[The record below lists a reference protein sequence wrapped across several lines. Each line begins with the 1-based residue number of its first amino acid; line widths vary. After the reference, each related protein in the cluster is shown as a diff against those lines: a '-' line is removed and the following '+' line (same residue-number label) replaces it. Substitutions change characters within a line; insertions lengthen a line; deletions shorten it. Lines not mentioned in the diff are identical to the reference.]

1 MQIAFSKLIFATL
14 AAAVFIVANLASG
27 KKVSAGGRYLVGW
40 ILVFAFILPANI
52 PLLRV
57 EIPENRAEQ
66 MFIGGEANGEQHNF
80 PTVKPPLPSFSESE
94 PEPAP
99 GEPTGQNAKAFSFPA
114 EAAVWSVYALGA
126 FITLFCTFYR
136 YCRAV
141 KSLQRC
147 GRAPSERENE
157 IYLRLCKKHRLR
169 KAPVLLVCP
178 AFVTGSSITFG
189 FFRQVVLI
197 ADKFKEEDYALI
209 LEHELTHCKRKDSLF
224 KAVLSLLGALYWF
237 NPIMHLFIREMHDLC
252 EQSCDEKL
260 LKNSDF
266 DERERYC
273 ILLIETACARA
284 GNKNM
289 VSAFKGGKKTMK
301 KRIEN
306 ILNKKSRIITA
317 LVLVT
322 VVLVAALTSAIY
334 IDTPPENIKVAY
346 FTEPQQMRNLS
357 WTNGALGE
365 CYSDKFFNVDYD
377 YSVDSNTVK
386 ISGVVNGIE
395 FKVEGDF
402 VTPAFNGSRLAYRG
416 TDTLGNYNVKS
427 IMFKVAQKTEYTEVP
442 IQDHNSGDKASAYY
456 YGWFYEYARENP
468 QYKNVLYIALNPVD
482 TDDIV
487 IMEIFMEED
496 FIRDFI
502 KSKNLTYADVDN
514 EADYEICCWDIA
526 WYREHQVFPPKD

>member
-27 KKVSAGGRYLVGW
+27 KKVSAGGRYFVGW

-346 FTEPQQMRNLS
+346 FTEPQQLKDV
-357 WTNGALGE
+357 
-365 CYSDKFFNVDYD
+365 SDKKDVIENYCGDNYYNIKYE
-377 YSVDSNTVK
+377 YSVDSDK
-386 ISGVVNGIE
+386 IEISGVVNG
-395 FKVEGDF
+395 VDF
-402 VTPAFNGSRLAYRG
+402 NVVGEYAGISYNGARVFYWG
-416 TDTLGNYNVKS
+416 EDTTGNYDVKFIRFEYS
-427 IMFKVAQKTEYTEVP
+427 QTTPFTELPLPDEEHP
-442 IQDHNSGDKASAYY
+442 SNHNFM
-456 YGWFYEYARENP
+456 GWFGDYAKENIK
-468 QYKNVLYIALNPVD
+468 YKNVLEVNLNPKG
-482 TDDIV
+482 TDDLV
-487 IMEIFMEED
+487 VLEIFIED
-496 FIRDFI
+496 NFIMDYVI
-502 KSKNLTYADVDN
+502 KNNIK
-514 EADYEICCWDIA
+514 YEFDIEIQRYEG
-526 WYREHQVFPPKD
+526 WNVPWVNSHIYKKQ

>member
-27 KKVSAGGRYLVGW
+27 KRVSAGGRYFVGW

-289 VSAFKGGKKTMK
+289 
-301 KRIEN
+301 
-306 ILNKKSRIITA
+306 
-317 LVLVT
+317 
-322 VVLVAALTSAIY
+322 
-334 IDTPPENIKVAY
+334 
-346 FTEPQQMRNLS
+346 
-357 WTNGALGE
+357 
-365 CYSDKFFNVDYD
+365 
-377 YSVDSNTVK
+377 
-386 ISGVVNGIE
+386 
-395 FKVEGDF
+395 
-402 VTPAFNGSRLAYRG
+402 
-416 TDTLGNYNVKS
+416 
-427 IMFKVAQKTEYTEVP
+427 
-442 IQDHNSGDKASAYY
+442 
-456 YGWFYEYARENP
+456 
-468 QYKNVLYIALNPVD
+468 
-482 TDDIV
+482 
-487 IMEIFMEED
+487 
-496 FIRDFI
+496 
-502 KSKNLTYADVDN
+502 
-514 EADYEICCWDIA
+514 
-526 WYREHQVFPPKD
+526 